1 MWGHV
6 WPFSHPPL
14 FGFHGNV
21 CLRETPSMLA
31 TDRCFWTLSLL
42 WLRMFLLGDEPL
54 FFLLSL
60 SSSVDAGDGYKV
72 SRLLKWSLWKL
83 GSSKQPLADS
93 LAGGDAGPHC
103 RGGRTKSTG
112 CIHLQRHR
120 YEAHSCWSFA
130 PWTRRPGS
138 SSIPQPPPRHLP
150 SLSLPQWLETLS
162 F

>member
-31 TDRCFWTLSLL
+31 TDRCFWTLSLV

-83 GSSKQPLADS
+83 GSSKQHLADS

-103 RGGRTKSTG
+103 RGGRTESTG
-112 CIHLQRHR
+112 CIHLQHHR
-120 YEAHSCWSFA
+120 YEAHSCWSLHHGRGVQA
-130 PWTRRPGS
+130 P
-138 SSIPQPPPRHLP
+138 LP
-150 SLSLPQWLETLS
+150 SPNHPHATFPPSLFPNGWKTLSL
-162 F
+162 

>member
-31 TDRCFWTLSLL
+31 TDRCFWTPSLL

-130 PWTRRPGS
+130 PWTRHPGS
-138 SSIPQPPPRHLP
+138 SSIPQPSPRHLP

-162 F
+162 L